1 MPRRITIAI
10 PFTWVKELIWQ
21 IAFWIT
27 AYFVLITTF
36 SDSSEWQ
43 RIDHIY
49 TSIFMFTLMMAVAVN
64 SRVILPKFLNQKQYP
79 LFFLLAVFN
88 MVGFAFFN
96 HILFDRII
104 DHILPGYYF
113 ISYYSIPDLLIFFA
127 VTVTATTL
135 FHLSLEWFSLQET
148 RHRLMAIEKEKVAA
162 ELRALTNQVNPHFL
176 FNSLTVLYSLS
187 LKHSKDT
194 SDAIIRLSDILRY
207 VIYES
212 TQGFVSLRAEIIL
225 IRNYIGLQRYRVNP
239 AMRINL
245 VVNVINE
252 DLKVAPML
260 FLPLVE
266 NGFKHGIEGVSDT
279 SFLDIR
285 LQTEGQVVTF
295 VIKNSRG
302 AEGNTAK
309 TDGGIGLKNI
319 RERLQLLY
327 SDHHDLRITETELDF
342 EVVMKLETM
351 A

>member
-1 MPRRITIAI
+1 MRRITIAI

-21 IAFWIT
+21 VAFWIA

-36 SDSSEWQ
+36 ASSSEWQ

-49 TSIFMFTLMMAVAVN
+49 TSIFMLTLMMAVAVN

-79 LFFLLAVFN
+79 LFFVLAALN
-88 MVGFAFFN
+88 IVGFAFFN
-96 HILFDRII
+96 HTLFDGII

-113 ISYYSIPDLLIFFA
+113 ISYYNIPDLLIFFA
-127 VTVTATTL
+127 VTITATTL
-135 FHLSLEWFSLQET
+135 LHLSLEWFSLQET

-187 LKHSKDT
+187 LKHSTET
-194 SDAIIRLSDILRY
+194 SDAIVRLSDILRY

-212 TQGFVSLRAEIIL
+212 TQGFVSLKSEVIL

-239 AMRINL
+239 AMKINFAAE
-245 VVNVINE
+245 VINE

-260 FLPLVE
+260 FLPLIE
-266 NGFKHGIEGVSDT
+266 NGFKHGVEGVSGP

-295 VIKNSRG
+295 VIKNSRT
-302 AEGNTAK
+302 AEADNSK

-327 SDHHDLRITETELDF
+327 NDHHDFRITETEFDF

>member
-1 MPRRITIAI
+1 MRRHTIAI
-10 PFTWVKELIWQ
+10 PFTWVKELSWQ
-21 IAFWIT
+21 IVFWIT

-36 SDSSEWQ
+36 ASSSDWQ

-49 TSIFMFTLMMAVAVN
+49 TSVFMLTLMMSVAVN

-79 LFFLLAVFN
+79 IFFILAILN
-88 MVGFAFFN
+88 IGFFSLFN
-96 HILFDRII
+96 HVLFDRII
-104 DHILPGYYF
+104 DHLLPGYYF
-113 ISYYSIPDLLIFFA
+113 ISYYSFPDLLIFFT
-127 VTVTATTL
+127 VTVMATTL

-148 RHRLMAIEKEKVAA
+148 RHRLMAIEKEKVTA
-162 ELRALTNQVNPHFL
+162 ELKALMNQVNPHFL

-212 TQGFVSLRAEIIL
+212 SQGFVSLKSEVTL
-225 IRNYIGLQRYRVNP
+225 IRNYISLQRYRVNP
-239 AMRINL
+239 AMKINFIGD
-245 VVNVINE
+245 VINE
-252 DLKVAPML
+252 NIKVAPML

-266 NGFKHGIEGVSDT
+266 NAFKHGIEGVSDT

-285 LQTEGQVVTF
+285 LQTEGLVVTF
-295 VIKNSRG
+295 VIKNSRTTEPN
-302 AEGNTAK
+302 ATK
-309 TDGGIGLKNI
+309 TENGIGLKNI
-319 RERLQLLY
+319 RERLHLLY
-327 SDHHDLRITETELDF
+327 NNHHDLRITETELDF